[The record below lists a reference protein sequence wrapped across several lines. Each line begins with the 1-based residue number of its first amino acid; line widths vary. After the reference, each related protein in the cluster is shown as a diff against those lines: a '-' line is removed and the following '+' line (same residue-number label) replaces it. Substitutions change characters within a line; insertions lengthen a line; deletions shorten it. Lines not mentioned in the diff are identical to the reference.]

1 MEPRRGARAGSAD
14 ELRLDRADDRA
25 RTGGRG
31 ETNARPAIE
40 ISGVSKEF
48 GTRPGAELL
57 VLKDIDLTIGE
68 NEFVSLV
75 GRSGCGKTT
84 LLNIVAGLESAT
96 TGEVRIAGKPVLGP
110 GQGQGVVFQQHA
122 LFPWLTAI
130 DNVAFG
136 CRDPAMGREE
146 RRNYSRRLLQ
156 LVGLESA
163 AEKYPRELS
172 GGMQQRVAIAR
183 ALALDPQI
191 LLMDEPFGALDE
203 LTRIELQ
210 QELLRIWEARK
221 KTVIFVTHSIEEA
234 LILADRVV
242 LLSPHPGRIHKEFR
256 IVLPRP
262 RARTDSHFNDLYEEI
277 WNELSG

>member
-1 MEPRRGARAGSAD
+1 MADLLRTAQAKDDVRPHDGAPSPRAGS
-14 ELRLDRADDRA
+14 
-25 RTGGRG
+25 
-31 ETNARPAIE
+31 PVIE
-40 ISGVSKEF
+40 IDRVNKVFGSGTGE
-48 GTRPGAELL
+48 GTL
-57 VLKDIDLTIGE
+57 VLEDIHLTVGE
-68 NEFVSLV
+68 NEFVTLV

-84 LLNIVAGLESAT
+84 LLNIVAGLEPVTS
-96 TGEVRIAGKPVLGP
+96 GEVRIAGKPVRGP

-122 LFPWLTAI
+122 LFPWLTAV

-136 CRDPAMGREE
+136 CRNRPMTREE
-146 RRNYSRRLLQ
+146 KRDHSLRLLQ
-156 LVGLESA
+156 LVGLEA
-163 AEKYPRELS
+163 AANKYPRQLS

-234 LILADRVV
+234 LMLSDRVV
-242 LLSPHPGRIHKEFR
+242 LLAPHPGRIHKDLP
-256 IVLPRP
+256 ITLPRP
-262 RARTDSHFNDLYEEI
+262 RSRTDSRFNALYEEI
-277 WNELSG
+277 WKGLST

>member
-1 MEPRRGARAGSAD
+1 MAD
-14 ELRLDRADDRA
+14 IVRDERLRDRP
-25 RTGGRG
+25 GRG
-31 ETNARPAIE
+31 RDTAPAPPASPVIE
-40 ISGVSKEF
+40 IEHVHKVFGNRSGD
-48 GTRPGAELL
+48 GTL
-57 VLKDIDLTIGE
+57 VLRDINLSVRE
-68 NEFVSLV
+68 NEFVTLV

-84 LLNIVAGLESAT
+84 LLNIVAGLEPVTS
-96 TGEVRIAGKPVLGP
+96 GEVRIGGRPVRGP

-136 CRDPAMGREE
+136 CRKHPMSPEE
-146 RRNYSRRLLQ
+146 KKDYCRQLLQ
-156 LVGLESA
+156 LVGLEASA
-163 AEKYPRELS
+163 DKYPRELS

-234 LILADRVV
+234 LVLSDRVI
-242 LLSPHPGRIHKEFR
+242 LLAPHPGRVHKDVP
-256 IVLPRP
+256 ITLPRP
-262 RARTDSHFNDLYEEI
+262 RSRTDPRFNALYEDI
-277 WNELSG
+277 WNGLSS